1 MDRNDPDFKPILKK
15 YERLLRECEQRGKF
29 AGMHTANHDDGV
41 YYVNMGFKLVTI
53 SSDSASLLSAA
64 KSTVQQFRTAT
75 A

>member
-1 MDRNDPDFKPILKK
+1 
-15 YERLLRECEQRGKF
+15 
-29 AGMHTANHDDGV
+29 V

-64 KSTVQQFRTAT
+64 TSTVQQFRAAT